1 MSKSSTSPNNLADAR
16 EQATSTFPGSDAL
29 VALITGVAKY
39 EYPAPNDLG
48 ALALYNDAKKVAN
61 INEELTHKY
70 RRLTETIQ
78 KASSKPGSTLE
89 DGIAD
94 LLKGGPLDAKEYLD
108 AFATCFPQFC
118 WNDLNTIVQGNNAL
132 YHKFVDA
139 IATASSNLALAV
151 GALRLL
157 VHPATILLHKQ
168 QQALAKCAYPLNNF
182 VMTSA
187 ESIDEKGNRAVKHK
201 VVEDALRHIRNLNE
215 TLVFLNDLR
224 GLFHE
229 GKAALNQVLV
239 HASKNQAEDIKEDR
253 ERYKC
258 ERDDLRCESD
268 THAAD
273 AKRFRAERDELRDKL
288 NEELLSPPAEP

>member
-16 EQATSTFPGSDAL
+16 EPATPTFLGSDAL

-48 ALALYNDAKKVAN
+48 VLAWYHDAKKVADVS
-61 INEELTHKY
+61 EELNNKY

-78 KASSKPGSTLE
+78 KASSKLSSTLA
-89 DGIAD
+89 DVIAD
-94 LLKGGPLDAKEYLD
+94 LLKGGPLDTKEYLD
-108 AFATCFPQFC
+108 AFATCVPQFC
-118 WNDLNTIVQGNNAL
+118 WNDLNTIVQGNNAI

-168 QQALAKCAYPLNNF
+168 QRALAKCAYPLNNF
-182 VMTSA
+182 VTSA
-187 ESIDEKGNRAVKHK
+187 ESIDEKGNRTVKHK

-215 TLVFLNDLR
+215 THVFLNDLR

-229 GKAALNQVLV
+229 GKAALT
-239 HASKNQAEDIKEDR
+239 
-253 ERYKC
+253 
-258 ERDDLRCESD
+258 RCWS
-268 THAAD
+268 TPRRTRPRTSR
-273 AKRFRAERDELRDKL
+273 KTTSSRSTSGTTCVT
-288 NEELLSPPAEP
+288 SPTAMRRTPSATGRSATSCARS